1 LHAIFPSIA
10 EIPDIMGTKSALNSA
25 QMLCFGIY
33 WIINCAF
40 LFIPIPRMKKLVYV
54 KTTVFFL
61 ATIAYVVWIMQV
73 GGNNSAMIN
82 EPSVASGSSKK
93 WLIIKFFFLGIAQ
106 CGTFIANAADLQR
119 YARKPN
125 DVLIGQI
132 VGFPLSNCLVGVL
145 GNLIAV
151 ATTPALGAFEWNPL
165 TTLDNLMAGER
176 YTSRNRAGCAF
187 ISLAY
192 VYSTVFSSI
201 FENSIPAG
209 NDIAALA
216 PKFITV
222 KRGFF
227 ICAVLSFAI
236 CPWYLLS
243 TASVFINFLS
253 SYQIFLSAITGIL
266 ICDYYL
272 LRRGRL
278 QVDELY
284 RSERGGPYSFWRGFN
299 FRAFVVYFIAVAPN
313 FYGFLNK
320 LGISAGMG
328 VVKAYYFAYPIGI
341 ILAFCGYFLINRI
354 FPVDESTR
362 ATRWRE
368 PKEHAD
374 VFDSSAEILD
384 GQPVEM
390 SMNAEESMQDKGRFN
405 TTTILH
411 SV

>member
-1 LHAIFPSIA
+1 
-10 EIPDIMGTKSALNSA
+10 MGKKSALNSA
-25 QMLCFGIY
+25 QMLCFAIY

-40 LFIPIPRMKKLVYV
+40 LIPIPRMKKLVYV

-73 GGNNSAMIN
+73 GGNDSTMLNQ
-82 EPSVASGSSKK
+82 PSTASGASKK
-93 WLIIKFFFLGIAQ
+93 WLIIKFFFLGTAQ
-106 CGTFIANAADLQR
+106 CGTFITNAADLQR

-151 ATTPALGAFEWNPL
+151 ATTPALGKFEWNPL
-165 TTLDNLMAGER
+165 ATLDNLMSGER
-176 YTSRNRAGCAF
+176 YTPRNRAGCAF

-216 PKFITV
+216 PRYITV

-227 ICAVLSFAI
+227 ICALLSFAI

-266 ICDYYL
+266 ICDYYA
-272 LRRGRL
+272 LRRGHL

-284 RSERGGPYSFWRGFN
+284 RSIPGSPFVFWRGFN
-299 FRAFVVYFIAVAPN
+299 FRAFLVYFIAIAPN

-320 LGISAGMG
+320 LGIEAGMG
-328 VVKAYYFAYPIGI
+328 VIEAYYFAYPVGI
-341 ILAFCGYFLINRI
+341 LLAFGGFFLINRL

-362 ATRWRE
+362 ATGWRE
-368 PKEHAD
+368 PRDHAD
-374 VFDSSAEILD
+374 AFDSSAEILE
-384 GQPVEM
+384 GRPLEMPTMAGGVETGK
-390 SMNAEESMQDKGRFN
+390 QDKGGFD
-405 TTTILH
+405 TTTTTVVH
-411 SV
+411 GV

>member
-1 LHAIFPSIA
+1 
-10 EIPDIMGTKSALNSA
+10 MGTKSALNSA
-25 QMLCFGIY
+25 QMLCFAIY

-40 LFIPIPRMKKLVYV
+40 LFIPIPRMKNLVYV

-73 GGNNSAMIN
+73 GGNNSSMIN
-82 EPSVASGSSKK
+82 QPSVSSGSSKK

-151 ATTPALGAFEWNPL
+151 ATTPALGSFEWNPL

-272 LRRGRL
+272 LRRGHL
-278 QVDELY
+278 HVDELY
-284 RSERGGPYSFWRGFN
+284 RSERGGPYVFWRGFN
-299 FRAFVVYFIAVAPN
+299 FRAFAIYFIAVAPD

-341 ILAFCGYFLINRI
+341 IIAFCGFFLVNRL
-354 FPVDESTR
+354 FPADESTR
-362 ATRWRE
+362 AAGWRE
-368 PKEHAD
+368 PKEYAD
-374 VFDSSAEILD
+374 AFDASAEVLD
-384 GQPVEM
+384 GRPVEM
-390 SMNAEESMQDKGRFN
+390 STNAEGSKQDKGGFN
-405 TTTILH
+405 ATTVVH

>member
-1 LHAIFPSIA
+1 
-10 EIPDIMGTKSALNSA
+10 MGTRSALNSA
-25 QMLCFGIY
+25 QMLCFAIY

-61 ATIAYVVWIMQV
+61 ATIAYVIWIMQV
-73 GGNNSAMIN
+73 ADNDSAMIN
-82 EPSVASGSSKK
+82 QPSVASGSSKK

-216 PKFITV
+216 PRFITV

-278 QVDELY
+278 QIDELY
-284 RSERGGPYSFWRGFN
+284 RSERGGPYRFWRGFN
-299 FRAFVVYFIAVAPN
+299 LRAFVVYFIAVAPN

-328 VVKAYYFAYPIGI
+328 VVKAYFFAYPIGI
-341 ILAFCGYFLINRI
+341 ILAFGGFFLINRI
-354 FPVDESTR
+354 FLVDESTR
-362 ATRWRE
+362 ATGWRE
-368 PKEHAD
+368 PKDHAD
-374 VFDSSAEILD
+374 TFDSSAGILE

-390 SMNAEESMQDKGRFN
+390 STNAEGSKQDKGGFN
-405 TTTILH
+405 STTVVH

>member
-1 LHAIFPSIA
+1 
-10 EIPDIMGTKSALNSA
+10 MGTKSALNSA
-25 QMLCFGIY
+25 QMLCFAIY
-33 WIINCAF
+33 WIINCGF
-40 LFIPIPRMKKLVYV
+40 LFIPIPRMKNLVYV

-73 GGNNSAMIN
+73 GGNNSSMIN
-82 EPSVASGSSKK
+82 QPSVSSGSSKK

-119 YARKPN
+119 YARKPK

-151 ATTPALGAFEWNPL
+151 ATTPALGSFEWNPL

-272 LRRGRL
+272 LRRGHL
-278 QVDELY
+278 HVDELY
-284 RSERGGPYSFWRGFN
+284 RSERGGPYVFWRGFN
-299 FRAFVVYFIAVAPN
+299 FRAFAIYFIAVAPN

-341 ILAFCGYFLINRI
+341 ILAFGGFFLINRF
-354 FPVDESTR
+354 FPVDKSTR
-362 ATRWRE
+362 ATGWRE
-368 PKEHAD
+368 PNERAD
-374 VFDSSAEILD
+374 VFDFSVDIID
-384 GQPVEM
+384 GQPVEI
-390 SMNAEESMQDKGRFN
+390 SVNAGGEKRDKRGFGTA
-405 TTTILH
+405 TTFH

>member
-1 LHAIFPSIA
+1 
-10 EIPDIMGTKSALNSA
+10 MGTKSALNSA
-25 QMLCFGIY
+25 QMLCFAIY

-40 LFIPIPRMKKLVYV
+40 LFIPIPRMKNLVYV

-73 GGNNSAMIN
+73 GGNNSSMIK
-82 EPSVASGSSKK
+82 EPSVSSGSSKK

-151 ATTPALGAFEWNPL
+151 ATTPALGSFEWNPL

-216 PKFITV
+216 PKFITI

-266 ICDYYL
+266 ICDYYVL
-272 LRRGRL
+272 HRGHL
-278 QVDELY
+278 HVDELY
-284 RSERGGPYSFWRGFN
+284 RSERGGPYVFWRGFN
-299 FRAFVVYFIAVAPN
+299 FRAFAIYFIAVAPN

-341 ILAFCGYFLINRI
+341 VIAFCGFFLINRL

-362 ATRWRE
+362 AAGWRE
-368 PKEHAD
+368 PKEYAD
-374 VFDSSAEILD
+374 AFDASAEVLN

-390 SMNAEESMQDKGRFN
+390 MTNAEGSKQDKGGFN
-405 TTTILH
+405 ATTVVH